1 MMSNNNMLG
10 GPREASQTTP
20 QPNTTSVNQLIQIE
34 LEGLTLR
41 NVALGLAI
49 YVAISIVLFIVGTQS
64 VATLHQ
70 WLWLSAVS
78 CTGLSIWLWLA
89 NAKRAGNLSP
99 SSTQI
104 AIYSSAVICAAL
116 WGAASPL
123 FIQADQLEATALVM
137 IILIT
142 LSFPWLLLFHY
153 RRFFQQVVLSLIYV
167 PLLATLYI
175 KYPQQPAFLALI
187 VVVYGLLT
195 VCAMDGKPRASPRN
209 NCQHAQIQGAGA
221 ENRSNQP
228 KDSQPNRTD
237 ASRFYRVEPTARNH
251 YLEPRG
257 NHHLWLFQTGS
268 AWPNH

>member
-20 QPNTTSVNQLIQIE
+20 QPNTTLVNQLIQIE

-116 WGAASPL
+116 WGGC
-123 FIQADQLEATALVM
+123 ITAFYSSGS
-137 IILIT
+137 T
-142 LSFPWLLLFHY
+142 
-153 RRFFQQVVLSLIYV
+153 
-167 PLLATLYI
+167 
-175 KYPQQPAFLALI
+175 
-187 VVVYGLLT
+187 
-195 VCAMDGKPRASPRN
+195 
-209 NCQHAQIQGAGA
+209 
-221 ENRSNQP
+221 RSNCLSDDHPDHP
-228 KDSQPNRTD
+228 KLSVVTTLPLPPFFSASGSQPNLCTS
-237 ASRFYRVEPTARNH
+237 A
-251 YLEPRG
+251 G
-257 NHHLWLFQTGS
+257 NAIH
-268 AWPNH
+268 